1 MPDDSARKMVDAAV
15 EKNAVDFKSSMEDS
29 MNERI
34 ATQLRDR
41 KMEIANK
48 MFNEEDAKD
57 MQLKNVGRKKKH
69 WVGVGGG
76 TITCQTIRHNDVR

>member
-1 MPDDSARKMVDAAV
+1 MPDDSARKMVDAAI

-41 KMEIANK
+41 KMEIANN
-48 MFNEEDAKD
+48 MFSEEDAKD
-57 MQLKNVGRKKKH
+57 AQLKIVDRKKKEAA
-69 WVGVGGG
+69 
-76 TITCQTIRHNDVR
+76 IDQNDIAKKGSSPVKG

>member
-1 MPDDSARKMVDAAV
+1 MPDDSARKMVDAAI
-15 EKNAVDFKSSMEDS
+15 EKNAVEFKSSMEDS

-41 KMEIANK
+41 KMEIANN

-57 MQLKNVGRKKKH
+57 MQMKNIDRKKKEAAMDQN
-69 WVGVGGG
+69 VIAKKGSSPVKG
-76 TITCQTIRHNDVR
+76 

>member
-1 MPDDSARKMVDAAV
+1 MPDDSARKMVGAAI

-41 KMEIANK
+41 KMEIANN
-48 MFNEEDAKD
+48 MFSEEDAKD
-57 MQLKNVGRKKKH
+57 MQLKIVDRKKKEAAMD
-69 WVGVGGG
+69 
-76 TITCQTIRHNDVR
+76 QNDIAKKGSSPAKG

>member
-41 KMEIANK
+41 KMEIANN
-48 MFNEEDAKD
+48 MFSEEDAKD
-57 MQLKNVGRKKKH
+57 MQVKIVDKKKKEAAMDQN
-69 WVGVGGG
+69 VIAKKGSSPVKG
-76 TITCQTIRHNDVR
+76 

>member
-1 MPDDSARKMVDAAV
+1 MPDDSARKMVDAAI

-41 KMEIANK
+41 KMEIANN
-48 MFNEEDAKD
+48 MFSEEDAKD
-57 MQLKNVGRKKKH
+57 AQLKIVDRKKKEAA
-69 WVGVGGG
+69 
-76 TITCQTIRHNDVR
+76 IDQNDIAKKGSSPAKG

>member
-1 MPDDSARKMVDAAV
+1 MPDDSVRKIVDAAI
-15 EKNAVDFKSSMEDS
+15 EKNAVEFKSSMEDS

-41 KMEIANK
+41 KMEIAND

-57 MQLKNVGRKKKH
+57 MQMKNIDRKKKEAAMDQN
-69 WVGVGGG
+69 VIAKKGSSPVKG
-76 TITCQTIRHNDVR
+76 